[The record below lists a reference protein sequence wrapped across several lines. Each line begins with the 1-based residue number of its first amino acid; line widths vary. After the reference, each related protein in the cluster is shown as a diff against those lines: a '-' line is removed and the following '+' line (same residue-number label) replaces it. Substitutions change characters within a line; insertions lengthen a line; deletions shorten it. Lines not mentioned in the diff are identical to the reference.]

1 MSRTNV
7 FSRFEN
13 GNQHRLDGKSTPSNR
28 FNLETVFDFSYLQ
41 PRVQTHLKNV
51 YTCVLVSVICATLG
65 VYLSMTGWLNYPR
78 LAVFASII
86 TSVWLFATDLNV
98 HTQMKCFGLMSATSL
113 FTGIY
118 LSPLINLAIRV
129 DPQIVMTAF
138 LLTTTIF
145 ACFTLSALLTRK
157 RTYLYLGGI
166 LGTGT
171 SIMLLLS
178 LMNIFRQSQ
187 LIFNINLY
195 FGLIIVCG
203 YILYDTQLIVERASN
218 GDMNYVKHAILL
230 FIDMVDLFVRILII
244 LLENSQSKNKKS
256 NNR

>member
-1 MSRTNV
+1 M
-7 FSRFEN
+7 
-13 GNQHRLDGKSTPSNR
+13 
-28 FNLETVFDFSYLQ
+28 
-41 PRVQTHLKNV
+41 
-51 YTCVLVSVICATLG
+51 A
-65 VYLSMTGWLNYPR
+65 GWLNYPR
-78 LAVFASII
+78 LALLGSII
-86 TSVWLFATDLNV
+86 TTIWLFAIDFNAG
-98 HTQMKCFGLMSATSL
+98 TQMQCFGLMSATAL

-118 LSPLINLAIRV
+118 LSPLINLAIDI

-138 LLTTTIF
+138 LITTMIF
-145 ACFTLSALLTRK
+145 ACFTLSALLTQK

-178 LMNIFRQSQ
+178 LMNLFGRSQ

-195 FGLIIVCG
+195 LGLLIACG
-203 YILYDTQLIVERASN
+203 YILYDTQLIVERAVQ
-218 GDMNYVKHAILL
+218 GDMNYVKHALLL

-244 LLENSQSKNKKS
+244 LIKNSQNKNKKS